1 MKCCI
6 VSGGDFME
14 FEIKRENYFVIGV
27 DRGYD
32 YAIRNRIIPD
42 LVVGDMDSI
51 VDKNLYTANVEV
63 FPTEKDDTDTAIA
76 VKTALNKGFKTI
88 EIYCALG
95 GRIDHS
101 LGNIQLLKLIKNN
114 GAEGTLYSNGTRIRL
129 VCESYLGVNNSE
141 GYKLFSVLALDDDCV
156 VSIENA
162 KYPLESKELSNDY
175 PLGISNEYLE
185 NTAAIITSHKGN
197 ILVIE
202 SKIM

>member
-14 FEIKRENYFVIGV
+14 FAIKRENYFVIGV

-51 VDKNLYTANVEV
+51 IDKNLYATNLEV

-76 VKTALNKGFKTI
+76 VKTALNNGFKTI

-101 LGNIQLLKLIKNN
+101 LGNIQLLKLIKNG
-114 GAEGTLYSNGTRIRL
+114 GAEGALFSNSTRIRL
-129 VCESYLGVNNSE
+129 VSDDFLAINNFD
-141 GYKLFSVLALDDDCV
+141 GYKVFSVLALDNECV

-162 KYPLESKELSNDY
+162 KYPLVNKELTNNY

-185 NTAAIITSHKGN
+185 NTNAIITSHKGN